1 MGNLTSNQNKAI
13 EALLTGCTHVAA
25 AAAAGVSS
33 RTLSRWKDDPG
44 FSKALKQ
51 RGRVALAGAT
61 TRLKAS
67 VDTAVDVLQDVM
79 QDGETPAAVRVRA
92 AVAVIDGALKLAEV
106 TDIMERLDALEAA
119 INAK

>member
-1 MGNLTSNQNKAI
+1 
-13 EALLTGCTHVAA
+13 
-25 AAAAGVSS
+25 
-33 RTLSRWKDDPG
+33 
-44 FSKALKQ
+44 
-51 RGRVALAGAT
+51 
-61 TRLKAS
+61 
-67 VDTAVDVLQDVM
+67 M